1 MSEFGLAVLGGTAAI
16 AVAVF
21 QTDISPFRY
30 DDPRGRRLVA
40 MASRLSF
47 IANGVP
53 AAVVAFPAAV
63 KRRAQR
69 SSPMR
74 RADAAQFTAAR

>member
-1 MSEFGLAVLGGTAAI
+1 MSEFGLAVLGGAAAI

-30 DDPRGRRLVA
+30 DDPRGRRLVT

-47 IANGVP
+47 IAIGVP
-53 AAVVAFPAAV
+53 AAVVPAAV
-63 KRRAQR
+63 KRPTQR